1 MTHAEYVSRIGSLTQ
16 ELTGLTAE
24 YFSTHRDSYEVA
36 EERFDQAVDAFEQDL
51 STRTAELE
59 ARAAAADAAVDAVI
73 REQKQAQTRLVEAIQ
88 QGDTDAE
95 QAATTELNKLAAKK
109 QATDTRAN
117 AFRSAKVYGSKEL
130 FNTAIAR
137 IWDCVAIKSVA
148 MGDERKGVIDAIQDA
163 IRLLTEQLSNAAYHG
178 NPYKERADMKRC
190 FEIFEKTVGHIDLT
204 APNCGSAE
212 DVKYRIGLALAKK
225 EITPGLN
232 GTSSEAALN
241 AIFKEWDSRTAEEAE
256 TA

>member
-36 EERFDQAVDAFEQDL
+36 GERFNQAVDAFEQDL

-59 ARAAAADAAVDAVI
+59 ARAAAADAAVAAVI
-73 REQKQAQTRLVEAIQ
+73 RNQEQVQARLVKAIQ
-88 QGDTDAE
+88 QGDADAE
-95 QAATTELNKLAAKK
+95 QATTAELDKLAAKK
-109 QATDTRAN
+109 QTADTCAN

-130 FNTAIAR
+130 FNAAIAR
-137 IWDCVAIKSVA
+137 MRDCMAIKSGA
-148 MGDERKGVIDAIQDA
+148 MSDARKDVLDTIQAA
-163 IRLLTEQLSNAAYHG
+163 IRLLTEQLSDAAYHG
-178 NPYKERADMKRC
+178 NPYQERHDAIRC

-212 DVKYRIGLALAKK
+212 DVKYRIGLSLAKK

-232 GTSSEAALN
+232 GTPSEAALN
-241 AIFKEWDSRTAEEAE
+241 AIFKEWDSRTEEEAE